1 MRSSDR
7 MRLGMTYMSELAVFP
22 DLSIEENI
30 RVGAQ
35 ALGHAD
41 PGARVE
47 ELYGVFPA
55 LREKRRAPAS
65 SLSGGQRKMLGI
77 AKALA
82 AEPRLLVMD
91 EPSAGLSPLFVKEV
105 IRILSDLRGRGL
117 GAFDRRAEYRLP
129 RSGDAGIRA
138 GRRAYPVLRHGR
150 GNDRQRSAAARLF
163 RTEVMRTIRIGSGA
177 GYSGDRIEP
186 AVELAEKG
194 DIQYLVFECLGE
206 RTVALAQQARMK
218 NPESGYDPLL
228 EERMRAVLP
237 LCAAKGIKIVTN
249 MGAAN
254 PLAAARKTAEIAKS
268 LGLSSL
274 KIAAVVGDDV
284 LDACKDG
291 DLPIMEFD
299 GTIKQLGNRLLS
311 ANAYLGAEPMAQA
324 LSGGADVVITG
335 RASDPALFLA
345 PMIHAFGWAMDDW
358 NLLGQGTVAGHLL
371 ECAGQITGGYFAD
384 PGYKDVQGLARL
396 GFPIG
401 EVGEDGSLV
410 ITKVAGSGGAVT
422 AQTCKEQLLYEV
434 HDPRQYIQPDVVADF
449 SQVKVEEIAPDRVRV
464 SGGRGTKRT
473 DTLKVSV
480 GYVDSFIG
488 EGQISYAGPGA
499 LARGRL
505 ALEIVRER
513 LKLTGVA
520 ASELRFELIGVDSLH
535 GAEVSAHANE
545 PYEVRVRVAGRTENL
560 REAIRIG
567 NEVETLYTNGPAAGG
582 GAFKSARDVVAV
594 ASVLLPRELAKP
606 SVQFVG
612 A

>member
-1 MRSSDR
+1 
-7 MRLGMTYMSELAVFP
+7 V
-22 DLSIEENI
+22 
-30 RVGAQ
+30 
-35 ALGHAD
+35 
-41 PGARVE
+41 
-47 ELYGVFPA
+47 
-55 LREKRRAPAS
+55 
-65 SLSGGQRKMLGI
+65 
-77 AKALA
+77 
-82 AEPRLLVMD
+82 
-91 EPSAGLSPLFVKEV
+91 
-105 IRILSDLRGRGL
+105 
-117 GAFDRRAEYRLP
+117 
-129 RSGDAGIRA
+129 
-138 GRRAYPVLRHGR
+138 
-150 GNDRQRSAAARLF
+150 
-163 RTEVMRTIRIGSGA
+163 RTIRIGSGA

-186 AVELAEKG
+186 AIELAEMG

-218 NPESGYDPLL
+218 NPDGGYDPLL

-237 LCAAKGIKIVTN
+237 VCAAKGIKIVTN

-254 PLAAARKTAEIAKS
+254 PEAAARKTAEIAKS
-268 LGLSSL
+268 LGLSAL

-291 DLPIMEFD
+291 DLPIMEFN
-299 GTIKQLGNRLLS
+299 GTIRQLGNRLLS

-324 LSGGADVVITG
+324 LTSGADIVITG

-384 PGYKDVQGLARL
+384 PGYKDVPDLARL

-422 AQTCKEQLLYEV
+422 ARTCTEQLLYEV
-434 HDPRQYIQPDVVADF
+434 HDPKKYFQPDVVADF
-449 SQVKVEEIAPDRVRV
+449 SQVNVEEIGPDRVRV
-464 SGGRGTKRT
+464 SGGRGTQRT
-473 DTLKVSV
+473 DTLKISV
-480 GYVDSFIG
+480 GYVDSYIG

-520 ASELRFELIGVDSLH
+520 ASELRFELVGVDALH
-535 GAEVSAHANE
+535 GPEIAARANE
-545 PYEVRVRVAGRTENL
+545 PYEVRVRVSGRTENL

-582 GAFKSARDVVAV
+582 GAWKSARDVIAV

-606 SVQFVG
+606 QIRFVG

>member
-1 MRSSDR
+1 
-7 MRLGMTYMSELAVFP
+7 
-22 DLSIEENI
+22 
-30 RVGAQ
+30 
-35 ALGHAD
+35 
-41 PGARVE
+41 
-47 ELYGVFPA
+47 
-55 LREKRRAPAS
+55 
-65 SLSGGQRKMLGI
+65 
-77 AKALA
+77 
-82 AEPRLLVMD
+82 
-91 EPSAGLSPLFVKEV
+91 
-105 IRILSDLRGRGL
+105 
-117 GAFDRRAEYRLP
+117 
-129 RSGDAGIRA
+129 
-138 GRRAYPVLRHGR
+138 
-150 GNDRQRSAAARLF
+150 
-163 RTEVMRTIRIGSGA
+163 MRTIRIGSGA

-206 RTVALAQQARMK
+206 RTVALAQQARKK
-218 NPESGYDPLL
+218 NPDGGYDPLL

-274 KIAAVVGDDV
+274 RVAAVIGDDV

-311 ANAYLGAEPMAQA
+311 ANAYLGAGPMAEA
-324 LSGGADVVITG
+324 LEGGADVVITG

-384 PGYKDVQGLARL
+384 PGFKDIPDLARL

-410 ITKVAGSGGAVT
+410 ITKVEGSGGAVT
-422 AQTCKEQLLYEV
+422 ARTCKEQLLYEV
-434 HDPRQYIQPDVVADF
+434 HDPARYIQPDVVADF
-449 SQVKVEEIAPDRVRV
+449 SQVKVEEIAKDRVRV
-464 SGGRGTKRT
+464 SGGRGSKRT
-473 DTLKVSV
+473 PTLKVSV

-499 LARGRL
+499 LARGKL

-513 LKLTGVA
+513 LKLTGVV

-535 GAEVSAHANE
+535 GPRLSAHAGE

-560 REAIRIG
+560 REAVRIG

-582 GAFKSARDVVAV
+582 GAFKSARDLVAV
-594 ASVLLPRELAKP
+594 ASVLLPRELARP
-606 SVQFVG
+606 SIQFVG
-612 A
+612 G

>member
-1 MRSSDR
+1 
-7 MRLGMTYMSELAVFP
+7 V
-22 DLSIEENI
+22 
-30 RVGAQ
+30 
-35 ALGHAD
+35 
-41 PGARVE
+41 
-47 ELYGVFPA
+47 
-55 LREKRRAPAS
+55 
-65 SLSGGQRKMLGI
+65 
-77 AKALA
+77 
-82 AEPRLLVMD
+82 
-91 EPSAGLSPLFVKEV
+91 
-105 IRILSDLRGRGL
+105 
-117 GAFDRRAEYRLP
+117 
-129 RSGDAGIRA
+129 
-138 GRRAYPVLRHGR
+138 
-150 GNDRQRSAAARLF
+150 
-163 RTEVMRTIRIGSGA
+163 RTIRIGSGA

-186 AVELAEKG
+186 AIELAEKG

-218 NPESGYDPLL
+218 NPDGGYDPLL

-237 LCAAKGIKIVTN
+237 VCAEKGIKIVTN

-254 PLAAARKTAEIAKS
+254 PEAAARKTAEIAKS
-268 LGLSSL
+268 LGLSAL

-299 GTIKQLGNRLLS
+299 GTIRQLGNRLLS

-324 LSGGADVVITG
+324 LTSGADIVITG

-384 PGYKDVQGLARL
+384 PGYKDVPDLARL

-422 AQTCKEQLLYEV
+422 ARTCKEQLLYEV
-434 HDPRQYIQPDVVADF
+434 HDPKQYFQPDVVADF
-449 SQVKVEEIAPDRVRV
+449 SEVSVEEIGPDRVRV
-464 SGGRGTKRT
+464 SGGRGSKRT
-473 DTLKVSV
+473 DTLKISV
-480 GYVDSFIG
+480 GYVDSYIG

-505 ALEIVRER
+505 ALEIVCER
-513 LKLTGVA
+513 LKLTCVA
-520 ASELRFELIGVDSLH
+520 ASELRFELVGVDALH
-535 GAEVSAHANE
+535 GSEISARAND
-545 PYEVRVRVAGRTENL
+545 PYEVRVRVSGRTENL
-560 REAIRIG
+560 REAVRIG

-582 GAFKSARDVVAV
+582 GAWKSARDVVAV

-606 SVQFVG
+606 QVRFVG
-612 A
+612 G

>member
-1 MRSSDR
+1 M
-7 MRLGMTYMSELAVFP
+7 
-22 DLSIEENI
+22 
-30 RVGAQ
+30 VGT
-35 ALGHAD
+35 
-41 PGARVE
+41 AR
-47 ELYGVFPA
+47 
-55 LREKRRAPAS
+55 RRAFAHPADHRDEES
-65 SLSGGQRKMLGI
+65 
-77 AKALA
+77 AL
-82 AEPRLLVMD
+82 
-91 EPSAGLSPLFVKEV
+91 
-105 IRILSDLRGRGL
+105 
-117 GAFDRRAEYRLP
+117 
-129 RSGDAGIRA
+129 
-138 GRRAYPVLRHGR
+138 
-150 GNDRQRSAAARLF
+150 
-163 RTEVMRTIRIGSGA
+163 RTIRIGSGA

-186 AVELAEKG
+186 AVELAEHG
-194 DIQYLVFECLGE
+194 GIDYLVFECLGE

-218 NPESGYDPLL
+218 NPDGGYDPLL

-237 LCAAKGIKIVTN
+237 VCAAKGIKIVTN

-254 PLAAARKTAEIAKS
+254 PHAAARRTAEIAKS

-274 KIAAVVGDDV
+274 RIAAVIGDDV
-284 LDACKDG
+284 LEACKDR

-299 GTIKQLGNRLLS
+299 GTIKQLGNKLLS
-311 ANAYLGAEPMAQA
+311 ANAYLGAAPMAEA
-324 LSGGADVVITG
+324 LNAGADIVITG

-345 PMIHAFGWAMDDW
+345 PMIHAFGWALDDW

-384 PGYKDVQGLARL
+384 PGYKDVVGLARL

-434 HDPRQYIQPDVVADF
+434 HDPTKYLQPDVTADF
-449 SQVKVEEIAPDRVRV
+449 SQVKVEEIAPDRVRI

-480 GYVDSFIG
+480 GYIDSFIG

-513 LKLTGVA
+513 LKLTGVQS
-520 ASELRFELIGVDSLH
+520 SELRFDLIGVDSLH
-535 GAEVSAHANE
+535 GSEVSAHANE
-545 PYEVRVRVAGRTENL
+545 PYEVRVRVAGRTESL
-560 REAIRIG
+560 REAVRIG
-567 NEVETLYTNGPAAGG
+567 NEVETLFTNGPAAGG
-582 GAFKSARDVVAV
+582 GATKSARDVVAV
-594 ASVLLPRELAKP
+594 ASVLLPRDLAKP
-606 SVQFVG
+606 SVRFVE

>member
-1 MRSSDR
+1 M
-7 MRLGMTYMSELAVFP
+7 
-22 DLSIEENI
+22 
-30 RVGAQ
+30 
-35 ALGHAD
+35 
-41 PGARVE
+41 
-47 ELYGVFPA
+47 
-55 LREKRRAPAS
+55 
-65 SLSGGQRKMLGI
+65 
-77 AKALA
+77 
-82 AEPRLLVMD
+82 
-91 EPSAGLSPLFVKEV
+91 
-105 IRILSDLRGRGL
+105 
-117 GAFDRRAEYRLP
+117 
-129 RSGDAGIRA
+129 
-138 GRRAYPVLRHGR
+138 
-150 GNDRQRSAAARLF
+150 
-163 RTEVMRTIRIGSGA
+163 MRTIRIGSGA

-218 NPESGYDPLL
+218 NPEGGFDPLL

-237 LCAAKGIKIVTN
+237 VCAAKGIKIVTN

-254 PLAAARKTAEIAKS
+254 PAAAARRTVEVAKS
-268 LGLSSL
+268 LGLSRL
-274 KIAAVVGDDV
+274 KIAAVLGDDV
-284 LDACKDG
+284 LDACKER

-311 ANAYLGAEPMAQA
+311 ANAYLGAEPMAEA
-324 LSGGADVVITG
+324 LSGGADIVITG

-345 PMIHAFGWAMDDW
+345 PMVHAFGWALDDW

-384 PGYKDVQGLARL
+384 PGFKDISDLARL

-434 HDPRQYIQPDVVADF
+434 HDPTRYLQPDVTADF
-449 SQVKVEEIAPDRVRV
+449 SQVKVEEVGKDRVRV
-464 SGGRGTKRT
+464 SGGRGSQRT
-473 DTLKVSV
+473 GTLKVSV

-499 LARGRL
+499 VARGRL
-505 ALEIVRER
+505 ALDIVRER

-535 GAEVSAHANE
+535 GGEVSAQTSE

-560 REAIRIG
+560 REAVRIG

-594 ASVLLPRELAKP
+594 ASVLLPRELARP
-606 SVQFVG
+606 QVQFVG
-612 A
+612 DK

>member
-1 MRSSDR
+1 
-7 MRLGMTYMSELAVFP
+7 
-22 DLSIEENI
+22 
-30 RVGAQ
+30 
-35 ALGHAD
+35 
-41 PGARVE
+41 
-47 ELYGVFPA
+47 
-55 LREKRRAPAS
+55 
-65 SLSGGQRKMLGI
+65 
-77 AKALA
+77 
-82 AEPRLLVMD
+82 
-91 EPSAGLSPLFVKEV
+91 
-105 IRILSDLRGRGL
+105 
-117 GAFDRRAEYRLP
+117 
-129 RSGDAGIRA
+129 
-138 GRRAYPVLRHGR
+138 
-150 GNDRQRSAAARLF
+150 
-163 RTEVMRTIRIGSGA
+163 MRTIRIGSGA

-186 AVELAEKG
+186 AVELAENG

-218 NPESGYDPLL
+218 NPQNGFDPLL

-254 PLAAARKTAEIAKS
+254 PAAAARKTAEIARS

-274 KIAAVVGDDV
+274 KVAAVVGDDV
-284 LDACKDG
+284 LEPCKER

-311 ANAYLGAEPMAQA
+311 ANAYLGAEPMTEA
-324 LSGGADVVITG
+324 LNAGADVVITG

-345 PMIHAFGWAMDDW
+345 PMLHAFGWAMDDW

-384 PGYKDVQGLARL
+384 PPYKDVPDLARL

-401 EVGEDGSLV
+401 EIGEDGSLV
-410 ITKVAGSGGAVT
+410 ITKVEGSGGAVT

-434 HDPRQYIQPDVVADF
+434 HDPRRYIQPDVTADF
-449 SQVKVEEIAPDRVRV
+449 SKVTVEEIGKDRVRV
-464 SGGRGTKRT
+464 SGGCGSPRPS
-473 DTLKVSV
+473 TLKVSV

-520 ASELRFELIGVDSLH
+520 ASELRFDLIGVDSLH
-535 GAEVSAHANE
+535 GSQVSARAAE
-545 PYEVRVRVAGRTENL
+545 PYEVRVRVTGRTENL
-560 REAIRIG
+560 REAVRIG
-567 NEVETLYTNGPAAGG
+567 NEVETLYTNGPAGGG

-594 ASVLLPRELAKP
+594 ASVLLPRELARP
-606 SVQFVG
+606 QLQFVEG
-612 A
+612 ESR

>member
-1 MRSSDR
+1 
-7 MRLGMTYMSELAVFP
+7 
-22 DLSIEENI
+22 
-30 RVGAQ
+30 
-35 ALGHAD
+35 
-41 PGARVE
+41 
-47 ELYGVFPA
+47 
-55 LREKRRAPAS
+55 
-65 SLSGGQRKMLGI
+65 
-77 AKALA
+77 
-82 AEPRLLVMD
+82 
-91 EPSAGLSPLFVKEV
+91 
-105 IRILSDLRGRGL
+105 
-117 GAFDRRAEYRLP
+117 
-129 RSGDAGIRA
+129 
-138 GRRAYPVLRHGR
+138 
-150 GNDRQRSAAARLF
+150 
-163 RTEVMRTIRIGSGA
+163 MRTIRIGSGA

-218 NPESGYDPLL
+218 DPDGGFDPLL
-228 EERMRAVLP
+228 EERIRAVLP
-237 LCAAKGIKIVTN
+237 VCAANGIKIVTN

-254 PLAAARKTAEIAKS
+254 PLGAARKTAEVAKL
-268 LGLSSL
+268 LGLSQL
-274 KIAAVVGDDV
+274 KIAAVIGDDV

-291 DLPIMEFD
+291 DFGIMEFD
-299 GTIKQLGNRLLS
+299 GTIKQFGNRLLS

-324 LSGGADVVITG
+324 LGAGADIVITG

-384 PGYKDVQGLARL
+384 PGYKDIPDLARL

-410 ITKVAGSGGAVT
+410 ITKVEGSGGAVT
-422 AQTCKEQLLYEV
+422 ARTCKEQLLYEV
-434 HDPRQYIQPDVVADF
+434 HDPTQYIQPDVVADF
-449 SQVKVEEIAPDRVRV
+449 SQVRVEEIAQDRVRV
-464 SGGRGTKRT
+464 SGGRGTART
-473 DTLKVSV
+473 NTLKVSV

-513 LKLTGVA
+513 LQLTGVA
-520 ASELRFELIGVDSLH
+520 ASEWRFELIGVDSLH
-535 GAEVSAHANE
+535 GAQVSAHANE
-545 PYEVRVRVAGRTENL
+545 PYEVRLRVAGRTESL

-606 SVQFVG
+606 QIQFVG